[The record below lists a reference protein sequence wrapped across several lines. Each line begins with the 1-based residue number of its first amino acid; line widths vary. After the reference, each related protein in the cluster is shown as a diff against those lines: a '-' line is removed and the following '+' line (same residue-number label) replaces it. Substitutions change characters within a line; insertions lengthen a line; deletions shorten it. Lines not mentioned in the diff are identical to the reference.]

1 MISLDKL
8 VGVEHTAGAVC
19 CFLCDSSRWDLKKRD
34 YENEDENENDVMRMD
49 PIAFAMGIAW
59 AAPLRG
65 LLMFY
70 VPNPTAC
77 AVGYG

>member
-1 MISLDKL
+1 MRKRWGYASPY
-8 VGVEHTAGAVC
+8 
-19 CFLCDSSRWDLKKRD
+19 FRDSSRWDLKNHEKRN
-34 YENEDENENDVMRMD
+34 YEDENDVMRMD
-49 PIAFAMGIAW
+49 PIAYAMGIAW

-70 VPNPTAC
+70 VPNPTAG